1 MSVGLPA
8 MPQWFIATVFA
19 LLGICAAWGIYRSL
33 SSGVAYDE
41 IYRFEIDSNPLG
53 FATVIAGRIL
63 LVIAFAIAVILHA
76 LGFIG
81 DPISMLRGIFG

>member
-63 LVIAFAIAVILHA
+63 VIAFAIAVILHA